1 MQQDPSITCLV
12 CQKHRGEI
20 IIPGGFI
27 HLDDLIFISHA
38 PLWGGEMEHYLGH
51 IFIETKRHVYEIGD
65 LSQDEAARIGI
76 HTTRVAQALLAIL
89 PMCHV
94 YTFVIGDGAPHFHVH
109 IIGRYNNAPREYW
122 GPRVDEW
129 PQAPKGKNEDIAK
142 LSAKIKKY
150 YQEKNW

>member
-1 MQQDPSITCLV
+1 
-12 CQKHRGEI
+12 
-20 IIPGGFI
+20 
-27 HLDDLIFISHA
+27 
-38 PLWGGEMEHYLGH
+38 MEHYLGH
-51 IFIETKRHVYEIGD
+51 IFLETKRHVYEIGD
-65 LSQDEAARIGI
+65 LSQDEAAHIGI

-89 PMCHV
+89 PMEHV